1 MDFHVAKAIVN
12 VTFITAKPTPVEHL
26 AAVRRA
32 EAFFFCLWW
41 WLSSV
46 DKELAPGPQ
55 WLFRNGWAL
64 HNCSTVLVVKML
76 VQFFEGIIWLRS
88 SHKQLQEN
96 GWYGIFWF
104 IYSIPYN
111 VMVET
116 RMGGSDLDGLCTVW
130 SVFGCQNQS
139 LQLWLCCASKIC
151 LYFKIWKKRAL
162 KAEHKAD
169 NSTTGVLSP
178 FSGLLSHTLLWMWEE
193 SVGRK
198 GAMK

>member
-1 MDFHVAKAIVN
+1 MDFHVAKPIVN

-64 HNCSTVLVVKML
+64 HNCSTVLMVKMPA
-76 VQFFEGIIWLRS
+76 QFFEGMIWLRS
-88 SHKQLQEN
+88 LHKRPQEN
-96 GWYGIFWF
+96 GWCGIFCS
-104 IYSIPYN
+104 IYPISYN

-116 RMGGSDLDGLCTVW
+116 RMGRPDLDGLCTVW
-130 SVFGCQNQS
+130 SVCGCHSWS
-139 LQLWLCCASKIC
+139 LQLWLCCASKTC
-151 LYFKIWKKRAL
+151 LYFKICKKRAL
-162 KAEHKAD
+162 KAKHKGD
-169 NSTTGVLSP
+169 SSTTGVLSP
-178 FSGLLSHTLLWMWEE
+178 LSGLLSHTLLWMWEE

-198 GAMK
+198 GTVK